1 MLAQSE
7 PIKAAHYYVD
17 ESGDGVLFGTQGRSL
32 LSQDAVPKHFIL
44 GLLEVAQPETLA
56 AEMQALRQE
65 LLSDPYFKNVPSMQS
80 DGGKTANLFHA
91 KDDVPEVRREVFR
104 LLQKQQI
111 KFFAVVRDMRSV
123 LTYELERRRRDESH
137 RYKPDGLYDST
148 VSRLFKDR
156 LHSYNQCH
164 ICFSK
169 RGQTDRTLAFEKA
182 LAIVRQR
189 FEIKWNRDIKT
200 QIHINISSSAKD
212 PCLQAVDYLLWAL
225 QRYYRAGESRFMD
238 LMWEKVGL
246 VHAVDELDQA
256 SYGNFYTK
264 KKPLPVLT
272 GAAS

>member
-1 MLAQSE
+1 MTPEAPETS
-7 PIKAAHYYVD
+7 AHYFVD

-32 LSQDAVPKHFIL
+32 LTQDAVPKHFIL

-56 AEMQALRQE
+56 LEMEALRKD
-65 LLSDPYFKNVPSMQS
+65 LLSDPYFKNVPSMQAN
-80 DGGKTANLFHA
+80 GGKTATMFHA

-104 LLQKQQI
+104 LLQRHEI

-123 LTYELERRRRDESH
+123 LAYELERRRRDESY
-137 RYKPDGLYDST
+137 RYRPDGLYDST

-156 LHSYNQCH
+156 LHSYDQCH

-169 RGQTDRTLAFEKA
+169 RGQTDRTQAFEKA
-182 LAIVRQR
+182 LAIARQR
-189 FEIKWNRDIKT
+189 FELKWNREIKT
-200 QIHINISSSAKD
+200 QIQINISSSAKD

-246 VHAVDELDQA
+246 VHAVDELDKA
-256 SYGNFYTK
+256 PYGNFYTK
-264 KKPLPVLT
+264 KKPLPTIT

>member
-1 MLAQSE
+1 MTPEAPKTS
-7 PIKAAHYYVD
+7 AHYFVD

-32 LSQDAVPKHFIL
+32 LTQDAVPKYFIL

-56 AEMQALRQE
+56 LEMEALRKD
-65 LLSDPYFKNVPSMQS
+65 LLSDPYFKNVPSMQAN
-80 DGGKTANLFHA
+80 GGKTAKMFHA

-104 LLQKQQI
+104 LLQRHEI

-123 LTYELERRRRDESH
+123 LTYELERRRRDESY
-137 RYKPDGLYDST
+137 RYRPDGLYDST

-156 LHSYNQCH
+156 LHSYDQCH
-164 ICFSK
+164 IYFSK
-169 RGQTDRTLAFEKA
+169 RGQADRTHAFEKA
-182 LAIVRQR
+182 LAIARQR
-189 FEIKWNRDIKT
+189 FELKWNRDVKT
-200 QIHINISSSAKD
+200 QIHINISGPAKL

-246 VHAVDELDQA
+246 IHAVDELDKA
-256 SYGNFYTK
+256 AYGNFYTK
-264 KKPLPVLT
+264 KKPLPAIA

>member
-1 MLAQSE
+1 MKPEAPKTST
-7 PIKAAHYYVD
+7 HYFVD

-32 LSQDAVPKHFIL
+32 LTQDAVPKHFIL

-56 AEMQALRQE
+56 IEMEALRKD
-65 LLSDPYFKNVPSMQS
+65 LLSDPYFKNVPSMQAI
-80 DGGKTANLFHA
+80 GGKTAKMFHA

-104 LLQKQQI
+104 LLQKQEI

-123 LTYELERRRRDESH
+123 LTYELERRRRDETY

-156 LHSYNQCH
+156 LHSYDQCH
-164 ICFSK
+164 IYFSK
-169 RGQTDRTLAFEKA
+169 RGQANRTHAFEKA
-182 LAIVRQR
+182 LAIARQR
-189 FEIKWNRDIKT
+189 FELKWNRDVKT
-200 QIHINISSSAKD
+200 QIHINIRGSAKV

-225 QRYYRAGESRFMD
+225 QRYYRSGESRFMEM
-238 LMWEKVGL
+238 MWDKVGL

-256 SYGNFYTK
+256 PYGNFYTK
-264 KKPLPVLT
+264 KKPLPVIT